1 MVDPEA
7 WRAQAA
13 TCACRRRYEPTGQ
26 VLPGDC
32 QAGPGEACMAGP
44 DIEVMSL
51 GLVSFRA
58 GLVGQAEAAAR
69 VREGTRV
76 GILMALR
83 HPPVITLGR
92 RAAPEE
98 LHMGP
103 VALQSLGVDVYP
115 VDRGGGA
122 TYHYPEQAVVYPI
135 LDLRRL
141 RLTVPRL
148 LAITGDAVLEV
159 LRSVGVEATWDP
171 ERPGAYVDGAKVAS
185 VGYHLSKE
193 LTTHGV
199 AVNLGRD
206 LRGFDYIDPCKVR
219 DQPIASVEGLTGTCP
234 DPDATALALA
244 NAIAARLGDS
254 PGS

>member
-1 MVDPEA
+1 MDDPEA

-13 TCACRRRYEPTGQ
+13 TCACRRRYESDGP
-26 VLPGDC
+26 VLPGAC
-32 QAGPGEACMAGP
+32 GAGPGEACEAGV
-44 DIEVMSL
+44 DIEVLSL

-76 GILMALR
+76 GIVMALR

-141 RLTVPRL
+141 RMSVPRL
-148 LAITGDAVLEV
+148 LQITGDAVLEV
-159 LRSVGVEATWDP
+159 LRGVGVEAAWDP

-219 DQPIASVEGLTGTCP
+219 DQAIGSVEGLTGTCP
-234 DPDATALALA
+234 DPDAVALALA
-244 NAIAARLGDS
+244 NAIAARVA
-254 PGS
+254 GSRDR